1 MITFDKLMDFI
12 IEPTKAI
19 YTVITGTILGY
30 TPNVVNNTLGND
42 LSKID
47 TYFQHTVWTLTII
60 VALTAIISF
69 SQKQYDRFKKIKK
82 KPHDTSEGSE

>member
-12 IEPTKAI
+12 IEPTKAT
-19 YTVITGTILGY
+19 YTVVTGTILGY

-47 TYFQHTVWTLTII
+47 MYFQYTVWTLTII
-60 VALTAIISF
+60 VAITAIISF
-69 SQKQYDRFKKIKK
+69 AQKQYDRFKKTKK
-82 KPHDTSEGSE
+82 KSHDTSEGSE

>member
-19 YTVITGTILGY
+19 YTVVTGTILGY
-30 TPNVVNNTLGND
+30 TPAVVNNTLGND

-47 TYFQHTVWTLTII
+47 TIFQHTVWTLTII
-60 VALTAIISF
+60 VAITAIISF
-69 SQKQYDRFKKIKK
+69 GQKQYDRYKKPKK
-82 KPHDTSEGSE
+82 KKYNTYEGSE